1 MIDQERLVIDWWLVI
16 GWLSQYFRTLNT
28 RVSIVYIETWA
39 SENQAQVDRL
49 QDIHRALLNFNDYIS
64 RKLYK
69 VDKNTT
75 QLLP

>member
-1 MIDQERLVIDWWLVI
+1 M
-16 GWLSQYFRTLNT
+16 
-28 RVSIVYIETWA
+28 YIETWA

-69 VDKNTT
+69 VDKDTT
-75 QLLP
+75 QLLS